1 MSDGFLR
8 HAPRLLVLLGL
19 ACLAGLGA
27 ALVAQHQFNIKPCPW
42 CVLQRGI
49 FLLIAA
55 VALAGGAAAWAAK
68 RSGRLTLAT
77 VLTRVTSVP
86 VTVLALAGLVA
97 ATYQHEV
104 AAVNNDCSMT
114 FADRVLTALE
124 LERRWPDMFMVTA
137 SCSEAGAYRLA
148 GLPFELWSGALF
160 ALALGAGLT
169 AMLRGTRP

>member
-8 HAPRLLVLLGL
+8 HTPRLLVLLGL
-19 ACLAGLGA
+19 LCLASLGV
-27 ALVAQHQFNIKPCPW
+27 ALVAQHQFNVKPCPW
-42 CVLQRGI
+42 CILQRGI
-49 FLLIAA
+49 ILLLA
-55 VALAGGAAAWAAK
+55 ALALVGGTVAWVAK
-68 RSGRLTLAT
+68 RRGRLGLAKL
-77 VLTRVTSVP
+77 VARGSSVP

-104 AAVNNDCSMT
+104 AAVNADCSRT
-114 FADRVLTALE
+114 LADTILTALE

-137 SCSEAGAYRLA
+137 SCSDAGAYRLA

-160 ALALGAGLT
+160 ALALGVGLT